1 MRAGPFVPAVV
12 WMGVIFWLS
21 TPSFAAEET
30 GGWIL
35 PLLKALL
42 PWATLPQLEFIHWLG
57 RKMAHVTEYAI
68 LAWLWH
74 RALSRP
80 GRGPRSLAAFA
91 LTVAYAITDELHQ
104 GWTGRRGGS
113 VPDVGP
119 GAASRGKAW
128 SSLPPSSWP
137 SSSRS
142 SSSISTEPSRGRHG
156 ATSRL
161 GNGQSPRAAAGAVA
175 ERPPGDRP
183 GRRPAG
189 GLRGR
194 GGMAAR
200 PRRHRALRDRDPAD
214 HHRLGRAPGAPEHR
228 DGALHALRGRADLHG
243 VHADRPGP
251 GVLGMGLRV
260 APLPSDRLAR
270 LGPGRGH
277 GRERPLP
284 GPAP

>member
-1 MRAGPFVPAVV
+1 MRVGPFVPPVV

-21 TPSFAAEET
+21 TRSFAAEET

-57 RKMAHVTEYAI
+57 RKTAHVTEYAI

-104 GWTGRRGGS
+104 GWTGSRGARAPGGG
-113 VPDVGP
+113 VGAGP
-119 GAASRGKAW
+119 AWRGKAG

-142 SSSISTEPSRGRHG
+142 SSSTSTGPSRGRHG

-175 ERPPGDRP
+175 ERPPGDR
-183 GRRPAG
+183 R
-189 GLRGR
+189 
-194 GGMAAR
+194 
-200 PRRHRALRDRDPAD
+200 
-214 HHRLGRAPGAPEHR
+214 
-228 DGALHALRGRADLHG
+228 
-243 VHADRPGP
+243 
-251 GVLGMGLRV
+251 
-260 APLPSDRLAR
+260 
-270 LGPGRGH
+270 
-277 GRERPLP
+277 
-284 GPAP
+284 

>member
-1 MRAGPFVPAVV
+1 MRAGPFVPPVV

-104 GWTGRRGGS
+104 GWTG
-113 VPDVGP
+113 
-119 GAASRGKAW
+119 SRGA
-128 SSLPPSSWP
+128 S
-137 SSSRS
+137 
-142 SSSISTEPSRGRHG
+142 
-156 ATSRL
+156 
-161 GNGQSPRAAAGAVA
+161 
-175 ERPPGDRP
+175 
-183 GRRPAG
+183 
-189 GLRGR
+189 
-194 GGMAAR
+194 
-200 PRRHRALRDRDPAD
+200 ALD
-214 HHRLGRAPGAPEHR
+214 
-228 DGALHALRGRADLHG
+228 
-243 VHADRPGP
+243 V
-251 GVLGMGLRV
+251 
-260 APLPSDRLAR
+260 
-270 LGPGRGH
+270 
-277 GRERPLP
+277 
-284 GPAP
+284 